1 MLYYEVKSIRE
12 ALREAQEMNS
22 PDECEVCRR
31 LAAEYEAA
39 TMEWFRVQGQL
50 RIAEYARDEN
60 ATNRTIAELSGI
72 AARRHALRE
81 AKEKHEV
88 DKHPRMRCAGS

>member
-1 MLYYEVKSIRE
+1 
-12 ALREAQEMNS
+12 MNA
-22 PDECEVCRR
+22 PDGCEVCRR
-31 LAAEYEAA
+31 LAGEYEAA

-72 AARRHALRE
+72 AERRHALRE
-81 AKEKHEV
+81 AKEKHELDV
-88 DKHPRMRCAGS
+88 HPRTRCAGSDRYPAS